1 MRLTP
6 AIGRAADILDFVAGT
21 PEPVAVATLAQQLRI
36 PRNSVYEIVHTLVV
50 RGYLRLG
57 DDGRVRLGL
66 RLFELGSAYAAS
78 LDLLTVARPIVSDV
92 VSECN
97 ETTHLA
103 ILDGRHVVYLIK
115 QESTRPVRVLS
126 QVGGRI
132 PAHATAV
139 GKTLLAFMPRDEAL
153 RRLAAEPLEHL
164 TQNTIT
170 DVGELI
176 THLDQA
182 VRDGYSTDNEES
194 SPEVCCVAAPVRDR
208 SGSVVGALSI
218 SAPRSRI
225 SKSRRD
231 ELAALVMRSAAAL
244 SQRLGCPTGALTA
257 KPLLEY

>member
-6 AIGRAADILDFVAGT
+6 AIGRAADILDFVART
-21 PEPVAVATLAQQLRI
+21 PEPVAVATLAQGLGI

-50 RGYLRLG
+50 RGFLRLG
-57 DDGRVRLGL
+57 DDGRLRLGL
-66 RLFELGSAYAAS
+66 RLFELGNAYAAS
-78 LDLLTVARPIVSDV
+78 LDLLPTARPIVSDV

-126 QVGGRI
+126 EVGGRI

-139 GKTLLAFMPRDEAL
+139 GKTILAYMAREEAV
-153 RRLAAEPLEHL
+153 RRLTTESLERL
-164 TQNTIT
+164 TPNTIT
-170 DVGELI
+170 DVGELLAQ
-176 THLDQA
+176 LDQT
-182 VRDGYSTDNEES
+182 VRRGYATDNEES

-208 SGSVVGALSI
+208 SGGVIGALSI

-225 SKSRRD
+225 SSSRRD
-231 ELAALVMRSAAAL
+231 ELVSLVMRSAKAL
-244 SQRLGCPTGALTA
+244 SQGLGCPVDTDTA
-257 KPLLEY
+257 MPPPTS